1 MPTSSSA
8 TTTSTATTAAAV
20 TTSRFADCLVT
31 RRVSR
36 ERCIAEHGWK
46 KTSRQP
52 IVYLVTEAATIE
64 TVAAL
69 REAVR
74 HILAHTIEIAD
85 IRSADF
91 SAADIV
97 LFASN
102 DLTFG
107 RHADVAAR
115 AGAIPVIAEKA
126 APKAVC
132 ADYEPTSE
140 SGNAFFARS
149 GDAWALFAALVRA
162 VETFRFS
169 YDWNGIIRNAIK

>member
-1 MPTSSSA
+1 MPTSPSA
-8 TTTSTATTAAAV
+8 TTSTDTTAAAV
-20 TTSRFADCLVT
+20 ASSHFADCLAV
-31 RRVSR
+31 RRVAR
-36 ERCIAEHGWK
+36 DRCITEHGWK

-64 TVAAL
+64 TVTAL

-74 HILAHTIEIAD
+74 HILAHTIEITD
-85 IRSADF
+85 IRIADF
-91 SAADIV
+91 AAADIV
-97 LFASN
+97 VFAST
-102 DLTFG
+102 DLAFC
-107 RHADVAAR
+107 RHADAATR
-115 AGAIPVIAEKA
+115 AGAISVIAEKA

-140 SGNAFFARS
+140 TGNAFFARS

-169 YDWNGIIRNAIK
+169 YDWNGILRNAVR